1 LINFK
6 ISKNYAA
13 LFLFLLEL
21 NNVSEASWRYN
32 TRGYL
37 TAKLTSYTEKNISTV
52 GQVTRAQFE
61 QTTEF
66 TKNFEALNQLRLTSN
81 TFDTD
86 LSARS
91 TPVQKDNFQ
100 AYLGENYFKYKS
112 ENWVAQVGYQEIVWG
127 EAFGFNYADI
137 INPKDQRM
145 TFFSDAPDARF
156 PLLLFNGKYF
166 FSSGDLTGS
175 VQFLVSP
182 QPRFSRALPVDFYLG
197 DALPQ
202 TTLAVNKEKSP
213 KLFKKNEIGGKIS
226 ASYNGYDTSLF
237 TYSYL
242 DRAPH
247 YEFDS
252 ASLTTVTLNEKHAS
266 IKSTGVSFAKTIYD
280 YVFRTDIVFT
290 QDKAINF
297 INNSLLDSY
306 PTNTLN
312 TLISLDSPTYND
324 YSGVFIFARS
334 TLSKINTNSFRDKQ
348 EQYIIGKI
356 TKNLGYDR
364 TLEFS
369 YIHEL
374 EHSGHSIQTFL
385 NWPVTSSNDIKIGG
399 EFYLGDNSS
408 NLKKLKNVNSVFFS
422 LKNYFQL

>member
-1 LINFK
+1 M
-6 ISKNYAA
+6 S
-13 LFLFLLEL
+13 
-21 NNVSEASWRYN
+21 NVSEADWRYN

-37 TAKLTSYTEKNISTV
+37 AAKLTSYTGQNTNTV
-52 GQVTRAQFE
+52 GQMTRAEYE

-66 TKNFEALNQLRLTSN
+66 SKNLVALNQLRWTSN

-86 LSARS
+86 LSVRS
-91 TPVQKDNFQ
+91 TPTRKDNFQ

-112 ENWVAQVGYQEIVWG
+112 ENWVAQIGYQEIVWG

-145 TFFSDAPDARF
+145 TFFSDAPDARI

-166 FSSGDLTGS
+166 FSSGGLTGS
-175 VQFLVSP
+175 IQLLVSP
-182 QPRFSRALPVDFYLG
+182 QPRFSRSLPVDFYLG
-197 DALPQ
+197 ATLPQ
-202 TTLAVNKEKSP
+202 TSITTTKENSP
-213 KLFKKNEIGGKIS
+213 KIFKKNEIGGKIS
-226 ASYNGYDTSLF
+226 ASYNGYDASLF

-242 DRAPH
+242 DRDPH
-247 YEFDS
+247 YELDS
-252 ASLTTVTLNEKHAS
+252 ATLTTVALNEKHTP
-266 IKSTGVSFAKTIYD
+266 IKSTGVSFAKTIYE
-280 YVFRTDIVFT
+280 YVFRTDIVYT
-290 QDKAINF
+290 QDKTINF

-334 TLSKINTNSFRDKQ
+334 TLSVINADSFRDKQ
-348 EQYIIGKI
+348 EQYLIGKI

-385 NWPVTSSNDIKIGG
+385 NWPITSSTDIKIGG
-399 EFYLGDNSS
+399 EFYFGDDNS
-408 NLKKLKNVNSVFFS
+408 NLKKLKNINSVFFS

>member
-1 LINFK
+1 L
-6 ISKNYAA
+6 S
-13 LFLFLLEL
+13 LVVL

-37 TAKLTSYTEKNISTV
+37 AAKLTSYPEQKTSTI
-52 GQVTRAQFE
+52 GQLTRAEYE

-66 TKNFEALNQLRLTSN
+66 SKNLEALNQLRWTSN

-86 LSARS
+86 LSVKNIPTR
-91 TPVQKDNFQ
+91 KDNFQ

-112 ENWVAQVGYQEIVWG
+112 ESWVAQLGYQEIVWG

-166 FSSGDLTGS
+166 FSSGGLTGS

-182 QPRFSRALPVDFYLG
+182 QPRFSRALPIDFYLG
-197 DALPQ
+197 DTLPQ
-202 TTLAVNKEKSP
+202 TSITVDKEKSP

-247 YEFDS
+247 YELDS
-252 ASLTTVTLNEKHAS
+252 ATLTTIALNEKHAPV
-266 IKSTGVSFAKTIYD
+266 KSTGFSFAKTIYD
-280 YVFRTDIVFT
+280 YVLRTDIVFT
-290 QDKAINF
+290 QDKTINF

-324 YSGVFIFARS
+324 YSGVIIFARS
-334 TLSKINTNSFRDKQ
+334 TLSVVNANSFRDKQ

-356 TKNLGYDR
+356 TKNLGNDR

-374 EHSGHSIQTFL
+374 ERSGHSIQTFL
-385 NWPVTSSNDIKIGG
+385 NWPITSSNDIKIGS
-399 EFYLGDNSS
+399 EFYFGDESS
-408 NLKKLKNVNSVFFS
+408 NLKKLKKINSVFFS